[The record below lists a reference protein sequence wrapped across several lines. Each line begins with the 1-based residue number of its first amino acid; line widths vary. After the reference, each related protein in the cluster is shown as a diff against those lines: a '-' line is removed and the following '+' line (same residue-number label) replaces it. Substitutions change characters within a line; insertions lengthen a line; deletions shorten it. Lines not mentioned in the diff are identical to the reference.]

1 MAKSQPQSAPPK
13 KRTYLKQTDVPG
25 ATLDEALRIPRA
37 ILENYAG
44 DPTPP
49 LMVAQALNVDPNGT
63 QLKVLSGAAI
73 AYGLLE
79 GGAQAATMAMT
90 DLAERILSPTEE
102 GMDLSARREAMLR
115 PRVFGD
121 FLGKYNGRSI
131 PPENIGMN
139 VLVDMGV
146 PRDKSQ
152 DVFQR
157 IVSSAEEAGL
167 ITNIKDKRYV
177 NLNAVATSVSYG
189 HSEEQ
194 ESGEIHESDEVS
206 NTEEVVAAPVAKVEA
221 AAAPS
226 AHNNLIFVTHG
237 KNKKILGQIERTIKS
252 VGLVPV
258 ISVQTETAAKPVP
271 QKVMDDMSRCSAVI
285 IHVGSEAE
293 LVDAEGKGWPINPNV
308 LIEIGA
314 AMMHCPGR
322 FVLVVEEGVELPS
335 NLQGLYQCRYKGDG
349 LDFDAVMKIQETLK
363 GLK

>member
-1 MAKSQPQSAPPK
+1 MAKNKTGAAPEK

-25 ATLDEALRIPRA
+25 ATLDEALRVPRA
-37 ILENYAG
+37 ILDNYAG

-49 LMVAQALNVDPNGT
+49 LMVAQALSVDPNGT

-79 GGAQAATMAMT
+79 GGAQAASMSMT
-90 DLAERILSPTEE
+90 ELAGRILSPTEE
-102 GMDLSARREAMLR
+102 GMDLAARREAILR

-121 FLGKYNGRSI
+121 FLGKYNGKSI
-131 PPENIGMN
+131 PPEGIGMN
-139 VLVDMGV
+139 VLVEMGV

-157 IVSSAEEAGL
+157 IISSAEEAGL
-167 ITNIKDKRYV
+167 ISTIRDKRYL
-177 NLNAVATSVSYG
+177 NLSVIRVATPSA
-189 HSEEQ
+189 HP
-194 ESGEIHESDEVS
+194 ESKDHHESDRGDES
-206 NTEEVVAAPVAKVEA
+206 EMNGVVTAPVVRAGPANASPV
-221 AAAPS
+221 
-226 AHNNLIFVTHG
+226 HNNRIFVTHG
-237 KNKKILGQIERTIKS
+237 KNKKILGQIERMIRS
-252 VGLVPV
+252 VGLEPA
-258 ISVQTETAAKPVP
+258 ISVQIETAAKPVP
-271 QKVMDDMSRCSAVI
+271 QKVMDDMRQCSAVV

-314 AMMHCPGR
+314 AMMHCPDR
-322 FVLVVEEGVELPS
+322 FVLVVEQGVELPS
-335 NLQGLYQCRYKGDG
+335 NLQGLYQCRYTGDG

>member
-1 MAKSQPQSAPPK
+1 MKNNKRSPGPQT

-25 ATLDEALRIPRA
+25 ATLDEALRVPRA
-37 ILENYAG
+37 IYDNYAG

-79 GGAQAATMAMT
+79 GGAQATTMSIT
-90 DLAERILSPTEE
+90 ELAGRILSPTEE
-102 GMDLSARREAMLR
+102 GMDLIARREAILR

-121 FLGKYNGRSI
+121 FLSKYNGKSI
-131 PPENIGMN
+131 PPETIGMN
-139 VLVDMGV
+139 VLVEMGV
-146 PRDKSQ
+146 PREKSQ
-152 DVFQR
+152 DAFQR

-167 ITNIKDKRYV
+167 IATIKDKRYV
-177 NLNAVATSVSYG
+177 NLSSTQISTTLVSAEDEPNPTGIEENLPDANGRLAPNVANIDSTPAV
-189 HSEEQ
+189 
-194 ESGEIHESDEVS
+194 
-206 NTEEVVAAPVAKVEA
+206 P
-221 AAAPS
+221 

-252 VGLVPV
+252 VGLEPV

-271 QKVMDDMSRCSAVI
+271 QKVMDDMGRCSAVI
-285 IHVGSEAE
+285 IHVGSEVE

-322 FVLVVEEGVELPS
+322 FVLVVEDGVELPS
-335 NLQGLYQCRYKGDG
+335 NLQGLYQCRYQGDG